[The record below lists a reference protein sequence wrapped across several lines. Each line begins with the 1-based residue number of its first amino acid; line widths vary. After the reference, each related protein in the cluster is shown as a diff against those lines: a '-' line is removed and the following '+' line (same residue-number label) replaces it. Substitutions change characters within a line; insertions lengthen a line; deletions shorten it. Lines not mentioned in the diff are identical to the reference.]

1 MDETAYKELPESART
16 YVEQVERLIGLPVT
30 QVTVGPGRDQ
40 AINRDGVHAGYA

>member
-1 MDETAYKELPESART
+1 
-16 YVEQVERLIGLPVT
+16 VT